1 MIDSLYC
8 ELEQKLAARTVL
20 AVHHALRPCLA
31 SAVKKKLITNN
42 PADDA
47 EAPHPGDVD
56 DNVVLGEQDLAA
68 LVRGFR
74 GHALEMIVDTAAC
87 TGARR
92 NEVLALRWEDLDL
105 EAGTVTICRSVE
117 RTKAF
122 GRTTKEP
129 KSARGRRTIA
139 IDAGLVER
147 LRSYRDQIRRLH
159 AGVPDGAAVD
169 LSLVKLPDGCLLFPG
184 GDLSD
189 LTRLRNDRSV
199 SKIFRLH
206 ARRLGVDIKF
216 HGIRASHLTI
226 LLDAGSQCT
235 SSPRAPA
242 TIR

>member
-1 MIDSLYC
+1 
-8 ELEQKLAARTVL
+8 
-20 AVHHALRPCLA
+20 
-31 SAVKKKLITNN
+31 
-42 PADDA
+42 
-47 EAPHPGDVD
+47 
-56 DNVVLGEQDLAA
+56 
-68 LVRGFR
+68 
-74 GHALEMIVDTAAC
+74 
-87 TGARR
+87 
-92 NEVLALRWEDLDL
+92 
-105 EAGTVTICRSVE
+105 VTICRSVE

-226 LLDAGSQCT
+226 LLDAGQ
-235 SSPRAPA
+235 PVHVVAARAGHDPVTLLRSYA
-242 TIR
+242 RWTGKADAKVAKSIEGMSRKSTV